1 MENRRRTGA
10 LVAVL
15 VLAGA
20 ALHAHVTVSPRQS
33 QPGATERYT
42 VRVPTEG
49 RVATTSMDLEIP
61 DGVTVIE
68 VVAGEGYSFET
79 RKTGDRILAI
89 TWKKEIPPGGRAD
102 FVFAA
107 RNPAAGPLV
116 WKAHQHFADG
126 TTTDWAG
133 GQGERTPA
141 AVTTVVTQR

>member
-1 MENRRRTGA
+1 MLVAA
-10 LVAVL
+10 LVVAS
-15 VLAGA
+15 A

-49 RVATTSMDLEIP
+49 RVATTSVELEIP
-61 DGVTVIE
+61 DGVTVTE

-79 RKTGDRILAI
+79 RKTGDRIVAI

-102 FVFAA
+102 FVFVG

-116 WKAHQHFADG
+116 WKARQHFADR

-133 GQGERTPA
+133 AQGDRTPA
-141 AVTTVVTQR
+141 AVTTVVTDR